1 MLCSAREPPMTGAA
15 ILLLLGL
22 LLILAA
28 GAVIALQPQRWI
40 QAGRRWRSR
49 PSVAA
54 VVRQFQT
61 QRDCL
66 VEGLGPVGAFV
77 VLVSAAI
84 PPVTVVCYLL
94 GVLGQHFPLT
104 VLNSRLNAWFLD
116 QEAMTTWLSLPV
128 RAVNTIGNWPETL
141 IISSV
146 AALGLGLAARRR
158 RWLPALLIGT
168 VLLVER
174 CVQRT
179 VNVTLDAQPPPTGAG
194 LFPSGATVRILA
206 VYGLILYLV
215 LRRTRLGWRPAVAGW
230 TAIALVAF
238 LQAYARLYLGYH
250 WAVDVPGG
258 VLLGVLLL
266 VMMIMALSVFNAW
279 PARRE
284 ARHSPG
290 QPTAADRLTSAREPD
305 PPWRPIDETNGHDR
319 RGDAART
326 HPRDGTGNPKPKAEP
341 PGGTRG

>member
-1 MLCSAREPPMTGAA
+1 VDEKDGTERPEGDKPFMLGSAREPQMTGVV

-22 LLILAA
+22 TLILAA
-28 GAVIALQPQRWI
+28 GAVVALQPRHWI
-40 QAGRRWRSR
+40 QVGRRWRSR

-61 QRDCL
+61 QRYCL
-66 VEGLGPVGAFV
+66 VEGLGAVGAFV

-84 PPVTVVCYLL
+84 PPVTVACYLV
-94 GVLGQHFPLT
+94 GVLGKRFPVT
-104 VLNSRLNAWFLD
+104 VLNSHLNAWFLD
-116 QEAMTTWLSLPV
+116 QKALTTWLNLPI

-141 IISSV
+141 VISSV

-168 VLLVER
+168 VVLVER

-179 VNVTLDAQPPPTGAG
+179 INVTLDAQPPPNAAG
-194 LFPSGATVRILA
+194 LFPSGATARIIA

-215 LRRTRLGWRPAVAGW
+215 LRRTRLGWRTAVAGW
-230 TAIALVAF
+230 TVIALVTF

-266 VMMIMALSVFNAW
+266 VMMLVALSVFNER

-284 ARHSPG
+284 VRRSAG
-290 QPTAADRLTSAREPD
+290 QRTVPDRP
-305 PPWRPIDETNGHDR
+305 
-319 RGDAART
+319 
-326 HPRDGTGNPKPKAEP
+326 AE
-341 PGGTRG
+341 